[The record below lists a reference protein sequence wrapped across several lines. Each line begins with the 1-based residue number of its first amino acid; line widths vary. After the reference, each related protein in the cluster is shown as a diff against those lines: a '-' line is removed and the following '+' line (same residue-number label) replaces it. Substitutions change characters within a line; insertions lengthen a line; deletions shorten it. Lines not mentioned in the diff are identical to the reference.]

1 MSDDAWWLLVLTSYV
16 VTGVVEVMNC
26 VIVVTFFFGA
36 NIFILEC
43 SMVCMNF
50 TEELL
55 IYKTVYE

>member
-1 MSDDAWWLLVLTSYV
+1 VLTSYV